1 MKPAEAFSFLF
12 IAEATTEQE
21 KAMESALEW
30 SLGFLS
36 MRVNDEQQVTAKKS
50 LVAMLSDMNALR
62 VGRVLRAVRL
72 RSGLTQQAVANKA
85 GVSQSV
91 YSRAE
96 RGELAGLR
104 VSSLDRIATALG
116 ANLSI
121 EVRYRGGLGDRLVD
135 AAHAALVN
143 HIVGVLRATGWLVEL
158 EFGFNVFG
166 ERGSVDIL
174 AWHAASR
181 SLLIV
186 EVKSRFTDLQAMLLS
201 LARKL
206 RLVPDVVRQE
216 RGWDPLAVG
225 RVVVA
230 YGTTA
235 NRSILASH
243 PAMFEASLP
252 SRSLAIRRW
261 LRAPSGPLAGV
272 WLVSRDAVNS

>member
-1 MKPAEAFSFLF
+1 M
-12 IAEATTEQE
+12 
-21 KAMESALEW
+21 
-30 SLGFLS
+30 
-36 MRVNDEQQVTAKKS
+36 
-50 LVAMLSDMNALR
+50 
-62 VGRVLRAVRL
+62 
-72 RSGLTQQAVANKA
+72 
-85 GVSQSV
+85 

-96 RGELAGLR
+96 RGELAGLT
-104 VSSLDRIATALG
+104 VGSVDRIATALG
-116 ANLSI
+116 ANLSV

-143 HIVGVLRATGWLVEL
+143 YVVGVLRATGWLVEL

-181 SLLIV
+181 WLLIV

-206 RLVPDVVRQE
+206 RLVPDVVRQL
-216 RGWDPLAVG
+216 RDWDSLTVG

-235 NRSILASH
+235 NRSILARH
-243 PAMFEASLP
+243 AAMFEASLP
-252 SRSLAIRRW
+252 SGSLAMRRW
-261 LRAPSGPLAGV
+261 LRVPSGPIAGV
-272 WLVSRDAVNS
+272 WLVSRDAVDSHGLGD